1 MKNLISYVF
10 IIFISLN
17 LIISL
22 YGWWQSNKE
31 TGIPYNEHTEIIDT
45 IWQTKTKT
53 ESNVYINDNILHI
66 DPPKFINRIQIF
78 INAVINAN
86 PAFQH
91 TYIEIYGYLH
101 RLFGR
106 NYLEDNNKNNDIVR
120 LPNGQLEFI
129 GKLHNSYTSDNSS
142 NDLPLATEQL
152 KYFKDYIRIHSPKTE
167 LYFIVRPNKT
177 YGELPYNLRHQ
188 TNHKYTTTD
197 FINDIKALNYHVL
210 DLNNNI
216 PTDRHIAFYN
226 TDHHWRVE
234 YAFSQLPII
243 CNFMGIE
250 SSIYSSRNFKLIN
263 TKRQFTGSLTKRTGN
278 NFTTLK
284 DTFKYYIPL
293 FDTNFTADYYSNNKI
308 IRRKGKLEETLL
320 FTENLSSY
328 NWDNNLYRICNQS
341 ENPLVHIINHN
352 THSNQKIL
360 LLIDSF
366 SAPIIPYLAISY
378 KQLDCIDLR
387 SCKIEVLHTMIKKNQ
402 YNKILLLYTSF
413 YDKNMYCFK

>member
-1 MKNLISYVF
+1 M
-10 IIFISLN
+10 
-17 LIISL
+17 
-22 YGWWQSNKE
+22 
-31 TGIPYNEHTEIIDT
+31 
-45 IWQTKTKT
+45 
-53 ESNVYINDNILHI
+53 
-66 DPPKFINRIQIF
+66 
-78 INAVINAN
+78 
-86 PAFQH
+86 
-91 TYIEIYGYLH
+91 
-101 RLFGR
+101 
-106 NYLEDNNKNNDIVR
+106 
-120 LPNGQLEFI
+120 
-129 GKLHNSYTSDNSS
+129 
-142 NDLPLATEQL
+142 
-152 KYFKDYIRIHSPKTE
+152 
-167 LYFIVRPNKT
+167 
-177 YGELPYNLRHQ
+177 RHQ

-250 SSIYSSRNFKLIN
+250 NSIYSSRNFKLIN

-320 FTENLSSY
+320 FTENLSFN

-341 ENPLVHIINHN
+341 ENPLVNIINHH

-366 SAPIIPYLAISY
+366 SAPIIPYLAISFR
-378 KQLDCIDLR
+378 QLDCIDLR
-387 SCKIEVLHTMIKKNQ
+387 SCNKDILYTIIKKNR
-402 YNKILLLYTSF
+402 YDKILWLYPSF
-413 YDKNMYCFK
+413 YDEKLYCFNNTYTIYNK